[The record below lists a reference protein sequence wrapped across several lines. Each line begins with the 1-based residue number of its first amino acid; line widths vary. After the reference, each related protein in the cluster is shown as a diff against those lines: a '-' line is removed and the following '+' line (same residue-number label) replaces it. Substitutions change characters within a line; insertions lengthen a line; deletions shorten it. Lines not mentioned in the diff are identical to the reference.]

1 MSRFSIARFAMESDD
16 TSDEHLDTD
25 QTITEDEN
33 GNPPEDNS
41 DGAEIDPP
49 EDDTDPADEPII
61 FPEVGNLNV
70 DKVAEVL
77 DEENSRKEV
86 TDEAIDEAGTLTAA
100 VEAMSEQMHNNG
112 TLSVAMLN
120 LANAVYTGAKNRLG
134 APEEKYKSFGLESFE
149 NNYKLSP
156 TVKNRSR
163 VALEGFGDMI
173 KTVWDAVVKAIQ
185 RAIDWVRNLFS
196 GFFKAAGRSKKVT
209 QDTMSAILK
218 IRNTP
223 RYEDY
228 LKKTAIDKTAY
239 VTLPPDKHKF
249 LTIDGKDPAEVK
261 TVYSITN
268 TQNKADLGKAVYN
281 GTPNDYL
288 AAFEVLVGLAKT
300 HENYSKV
307 FNKQFTDEVIAI
319 CKDLSDNKDL
329 DSRPA
334 FGDLTQLPQKGGLF
348 VGHGQAYLDMTPA
361 SEDMAYMVNLNYLG
375 DLHIFNY
382 VCPFNLT
389 NYAQSINYL
398 SQWKFEVKV
407 KSNSASMGAMPYMD
421 TDYMKACNQKVLE
434 LNNTLDKFDL
444 TLDAM
449 TDFQERL
456 KKLAQEMVIDSTEFL
471 KETTTN
477 GTSQKGRA
485 QIYLDLSKMVNN
497 VVSNINT
504 GLVKVATHLGQ
515 VCAAWNAYLKEV
527 LAKEKM
533 IVAQ

>member
-1 MSRFSIARFAMESDD
+1 MSRFSIARFAMESEDAP
-16 TSDEHLDTD
+16 DENLDTD

-41 DGAEIDPP
+41 GDTETDPA
-49 EDDTDPADEPII
+49 EDDEVDPADEPII

-77 DEENSRKEV
+77 DEESTRKDV
-86 TDEAIDEAGTLTAA
+86 TDEAIEEAGVLTAA
-100 VEAMSEQMHNNG
+100 VEAMAEQMHSNG

-120 LANAVYTGAKNRLG
+120 LANAVYSGAKNRLG
-134 APEEKYKSFGLESFE
+134 APEETYKSFGLESFE
-149 NNYKLSP
+149 RNYKLSP

-163 VALEGFGDMI
+163 VALEGLGSMI
-173 KTVWDAVVKAIQ
+173 NSVWQAVVKAIQ

-196 GFFKAAGRSKKVT
+196 GFFKAAGRSKKTT

-228 LKKTAIDKTAY
+228 LKKTSIDKTAY
-239 VTLPPDKHKF
+239 VTLTPDKHKY
-249 LTIDGKDPAEVK
+249 LTIDGKDPSEVK
-261 TVYSITN
+261 TTYTDMKS
-268 TQNKADLGKAVYN
+268 QRAVYD
-281 GTPNDYL
+281 GAPNDYL
-288 AAFEVLVGLAKT
+288 GAFEHLAGLAKT
-300 HENYSKV
+300 HENYPKV
-307 FNKQFTDEVIAI
+307 FSKQFTDDVTAI

-329 DSRPA
+329 DQRPS
-334 FGDLTQLPQKGGLF
+334 FCDLGQLFQKGYL
-348 VGHGQAYLDMTPA
+348 VVPTGQTYLGKTPA
-361 SEDMAYMVNLNYLG
+361 AQDMVYLVNQNYLG

-382 VCPFNLT
+382 VCPFDLT
-389 NYAQSINYL
+389 NYAQTIHYL
-398 SQWKFEVKV
+398 TEWKFEVNV
-407 KSNSASMGAMPYMD
+407 KADSVSTGAMPYMD
-421 TDYMKACNQKVLE
+421 TEYMKACNQKVIE
-434 LNNTLDKFDL
+434 INNILDKYEL
-444 TLDAM
+444 TLDVM
-449 TDFQERL
+449 TDFQARL
-456 KKLAQEMVIDSTEFL
+456 KKLAEEMVIDSTEFL

-497 VVSNINT
+497 IVSNINT